1 MNNTINNGWAYS
13 GVWIAVAALLCVSA
27 DNANGQLGGL
37 KKLGFGKDKGKS
49 VKVDKGAFG
58 DTLNDVLGKVTSAR
72 IAFLDAQEKLGE
84 AVGLKKEVRIK
95 ISEAKRALEGAS
107 SDPGKL
113 VKSLKDSTKTSKSA
127 NKELKKA
134 MNSSGELSADS
145 KTLFAKGTAK
155 FVEGVLLEKDQIET
169 IKTLVDQGK
178 QLTTS
183 ANPFEKLKV
192 IKMIVPVT
200 TLAIL
205 VPGDI
210 KEAVTTLRGITAFAK
225 KQNVKLDSQKKADN
239 LLGGLE

>member
-1 MNNTINNGWAYS
+1 MKKTINNRWAYS

-72 IAFLDAQEKLGE
+72 IAFIDSQIKLHE
-84 AVGLKKEVRIK
+84 ALGLKTKATTK
-95 ISEAKRALEGAS
+95 LSEAKRALEGAS
-107 SDPGKL
+107 SDPGKK
-113 VKSLKDSTKTSKSA
+113 VKALKDSTKTSESA

-145 KTLFAKGTAK
+145 KKIFVKGAGK
-155 FVEGVLLEKDQIET
+155 FVEGVVLEKEQIET

-178 QLTTS
+178 QLTKS
-183 ANPFEKLKV
+183 ASAFEKLKV
-192 IKMIVPVT
+192 LKLVKPVT
-200 TLAIL
+200 ALASL
-205 VPGDI
+205 VPGDV
-210 KEAVTTLRGITAFAK
+210 KEGVTTLKAITAFAK
-225 KQNVKLDSQKKADN
+225 KQNVKLGSQEKTNN
-239 LLGGLE
+239 LLGDL

>member
-1 MNNTINNGWAYS
+1 MKNTINNGWAYS

-72 IAFLDAQEKLGE
+72 IAFIDSQIKLHE
-84 AVGLKKEVRIK
+84 ALGLKTKATTK
-95 ISEAKRALEGAS
+95 LSEAKRALEGAS
-107 SDPGKL
+107 SDPGKK
-113 VKSLKDSTKTSKSA
+113 VKALKDSTKTSESA
-127 NKELKKA
+127 NKELEKA

-145 KTLFAKGTAK
+145 KKIFVKGAGK
-155 FVEGVLLEKDQIET
+155 FVEGVVLEKEQIET

-192 IKMIVPVT
+192 IKLIKPVT
-200 TLAIL
+200 TLATL
-205 VPGDI
+205 VPGDV
-210 KEAVTTLRGITAFAK
+210 KEAVTTLKAITAFAK
-225 KQNVKLDSQKKADN
+225 KQNVKLGSQEKTNN
-239 LLGGLE
+239 LLGDL